1 MKRLLVVLA
10 ALLLAAT
17 VMASCGSA
25 DAKAEEVSCDGNVAE
40 QISKTEAELID
51 ARKDAEDAEGTP
63 AESEASERVDR
74 LEAELKAL
82 QECGGGEATSPTTT
96 VTPAV
101 CPNSWARADSDKAGS
116 RWFAGG
122 IPSIASATTPE
133 QARLAASEWLV
144 GVRQDPVLLAGGA
157 KYLVGRDVN
166 QAELFDASGCA
177 TQTAVVLVGEM
188 EAALALSLIKPDEA
202 PSDGYNSGTHDGN
215 VVGSA
220 TPGISGNRKAILIE
234 TPKGVKVWVMA
245 RCGNPVTTGKPPVPS
260 GPTDE
265 NPAPTPHKPKPSPT
279 TTVLTPKDP
288 SRNIDRNPEVP
299 EQVRKDRPSPD
310 NQERIDRGPT
320 TPIDSPSGCNG
331 PCPTTAPPAT
341 VPPKTTV
348 PETHGG
354 NTGVTPPPTVAP
366 PPAPPV
372 TSSPTTPVTSP

>member
-1 MKRLLVVLA
+1 MKRLLVTLA

-17 VMASCGSA
+17 VLASCGSA
-25 DAKAEEVSCDGNVAE
+25 DAKAEEVSCNGNVAE
-40 QISKTEAELID
+40 RLSKTEAELAD
-51 ARKDAEDAEGTP
+51 AQKDATEAEGTL
-63 AESEASERVDR
+63 AESEATERVAQ
-74 LEAELKAL
+74 LEARVGAL
-82 QECGGGEATSPTTT
+82 SKCGGEAASPATTAPT
-96 VTPAV
+96 
-101 CPNSWARADSDKAGS
+101 CPNSWARVDSDKAGN

-122 IPSIASATTPE
+122 IPAIQSATTPE
-133 QARLAASEWLV
+133 EARVAASEWMV

-157 KYLVGRDVN
+157 KFLVGRDVN
-166 QAELFDASGCA
+166 QAGLFDASGCA

-188 EAALALSLIKPDEA
+188 EVALALSLIKPDEA

-220 TPGISGNRKAILIE
+220 RPGVSGNRKAILIE
-234 TPKGVKVWVMA
+234 TPKGVKIWVMA

-265 NPAPTPHKPKPSPT
+265 NPAPTPPPKKPSPT

-288 SRNIDRNPEVP
+288 SKNIDRNPEVP

-310 NQERIDRGPT
+310 NQSRIDAGPT

-331 PCPTTAPPAT
+331 PCPTTAPKPTA
-341 VPPKTTV
+341 PPKVTV
-348 PETHGG
+348 PESHGG
-354 NTGVTPPPTVAP
+354 NTGVTAPPTSAP